1 MSENIRS
8 TQKCVIEIH
17 TKRNDQ
23 HWSLMTNVPFLSL
36 CWHITREF
44 DEEAGAFVESRKNE
58 R

>member
-17 TKRNDQ
+17 MKRNDQ
-23 HWSLMTNVPFLSL
+23 HWSLMTNVPFLPL
-36 CWHITREF
+36 CWHIIREF
-44 DEEAGAFVESRKNE
+44 DEKTRAIVESRKSE